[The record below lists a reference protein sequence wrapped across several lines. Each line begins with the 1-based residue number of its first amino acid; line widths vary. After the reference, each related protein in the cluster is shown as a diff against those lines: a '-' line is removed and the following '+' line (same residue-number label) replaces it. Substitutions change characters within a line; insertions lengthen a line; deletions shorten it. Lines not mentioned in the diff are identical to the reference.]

1 MSDFVVNGA
10 LFYKAQQN
18 LGSALSLFEN
28 NRSNIT
34 KCKDTISNTY
44 EYKKKVSEVCN
55 NLLFLI
61 NDVSLLNRNISDAK
75 ERLIS
80 LNPGFAAEYYDAA
93 SKKYDN
99 LHGRLTQEEKNIT
112 QYNQEQYQ
120 RNLCKY
126 LENLEAQGLMTDE
139 LRKVYEQVKLSVYV
153 SSLSHELEK
162 MDPNSAEYR
171 QSRKW
176 YDSNCQKLLNL
187 QIKELESKGNLSEA
201 EQKQLDDLKYAVK
214 AIDLE
219 KMQLELEEMNRN
231 PVKNPDTPGNGRI
244 PYDQIEA
251 YRKECEK
258 YGKYYQKKLKL
269 EQDIE
274 AMQRELGVYQNKWYE
289 DFGEAATKTG
299 AAWAKAFQSGN
310 IDDFKSAY
318 SQTDATWTVIKQSF
332 ANGVFKFGEHFVD
345 LGVLGYDSIRSV
357 GSYLQGDEES
367 AKKIMDDSLDF
378 VRRDLVGEAN
388 KNYYENNP
396 YGKRINE
403 ISNLKY
409 DSAGAKAIQ
418 NAGEFTTKVVA
429 ATAATVATGGAGA
442 VVIGAFY
449 GGGKAAED
457 YAQSVDR
464 KHGESYNYTEAALR
478 ITAGEISGAA
488 EFYGYGQIGA
498 GALGVKIPS
507 NASTS
512 FAKNF
517 FTKDTLLD
525 TASVVS
531 DHVVNAI
538 CGDETWQEALL
549 YGGAETVLAIGLN
562 AIGARQATKAA
573 RAAEA
578 AEDAARAV
586 KQLDESIEIL
596 ENVDVSK
603 TQVKINN
610 IENSVDNVSFV
621 SKKEKDLIDDLYV
634 GTVKKKSKE
643 DVLNDLFENAK
654 KKTSGDLGDLEESIE
669 LVGKNVTYKVEEE
682 YIDKAFTY
690 DIYNQKKQKYAVDNG
705 IKVTEIDKKTNDNL
719 WNESR
724 IEARKCFDSNI
735 DYHTEQVDAIV
746 KDRLKVVDENLDY
759 HLTTEL
765 GYYDALD
772 YYDDYA
778 TGSNRLLSKEYKTK
792 RAKSYSQNAKAGNNR
807 YNSTYNNKKIGF
819 VGKTSDGE
827 LLDDALKK
835 LNVGESIEVKM
846 GNIGEPKKTQYVS
859 SASQYDEVSTKIN
872 TQIESGFGDK
882 RAVDFIG
889 DVTGLPSSEADRLV
903 EISWEQPSDTLKFSH
918 NYSHGANSQALT
930 GGLPV
935 AELPNGEKVKLY
947 EGLVDSFSIENKDML
962 DLNMYINSRNINS
975 GKIEAMGY
983 FYEENGKT
991 FMMRVK

>member
-187 QIKELESKGNLSEA
+187 QIKELESKGNLTEA

-310 IDDFKSAY
+310 IDDFKSAF
-318 SQTDATWTVIKQSF
+318 SQTSATCAVVATS
-332 ANGVFKFGEHFVD
+332 VFSGLLKVGEHFVD
-345 LGVLGYDSIRSV
+345 LRVLGYDLIRSV

-367 AKKIMDDSLDF
+367 AKKIMDGSLDF

-388 KNYYENNP
+388 QNFYKDTPLGNW
-396 YGKRINE
+396 INE
-403 ISNLKY
+403 NSNLKY

-418 NAGEFTTKVVA
+418 NAGELATKVVI

-478 ITAGEISGAA
+478 VTVGGISGAA

-517 FTKDTLLD
+517 FAKDTLLD

-549 YGGAETVLAIGLN
+549 YGGTETVLALGMN

-586 KQLDESIEIL
+586 KQLEVDFDNPL
-596 ENVDVSK
+596 EYNKYLDSLTPEQKTKFMTDYYNNGSMFSTSDYTDYFKKNFVPEVPVEKYYKYSEAYLNPKYYDVKSK
-603 TQVKINN
+603 T
-610 IENSVDNVSFV
+610 F
-621 SKKEKDLIDDLYV
+621 LWP
-634 GTVKKKSKE
+634 
-643 DVLNDLFENAK
+643 NAE
-654 KKTSGDLGDLEESIE
+654 G
-669 LVGKNVTYKVEEE
+669 
-682 YIDKAFTY
+682 A
-690 DIYNQKKQKYAVDNG
+690 NQF
-705 IKVTEIDKKTNDNL
+705 I
-719 WNESR
+719 
-724 IEARKCFDSNI
+724 
-735 DYHTEQVDAIV
+735 
-746 KDRLKVVDENLDY
+746 
-759 HLTTEL
+759 HLTDEEFL
-765 GYYDALD
+765 KLANEEGIE
-772 YYDDYA
+772 
-778 TGSNRLLSKEYKTK
+778 G
-792 RAKSYSQNAKAGNNR
+792 
-807 YNSTYNNKKIGF
+807 
-819 VGKTSDGE
+819 
-827 LLDDALKK
+827 LKK
-835 LNVGESIEVKM
+835 LGAEEVTFEELKKEGLTRATWKSNVSDDVYGEYFGSPSTKGMNDVDHRVLGPDTSYTITDGD
-846 GNIGEPKKTQYVS
+846 GNIYKMTIDEPLISTTLYDVDGFSELKIGPGTEYEVRIMKTQTADWFGQKGGADQYAFYV
-859 SASQYDEVSTKIN
+859 T
-872 TQIESGFGDK
+872 DK
-882 RAVDFIG
+882 
-889 DVTGLPSSEADRLV
+889 
-903 EISWEQPSDTLKFSH
+903 
-918 NYSHGANSQALT
+918 N
-930 GGLPV
+930 
-935 AELPNGEKVKLY
+935 
-947 EGLVDSFSIENKDML
+947 
-962 DLNMYINSRNINS
+962 
-975 GKIEAMGY
+975 GKILTKNTANGPQAYKLSRGKLEEMGIIRSI
-983 FYEENGKT
+983 G
-991 FMMRVK
+991 